1 MPTLNKDKI
10 KEISTMNDVSDFVV
24 MKTLI
29 YMKEQTEIEHMIK
42 KLQELILE
50 NGVKFYDAWMTM
62 LSDDILSLSTAFG
75 ERFFLESAL
84 IALENDCLHE
94 ATRDVLKKVITLH
107 MMTYLNENMG
117 WYLKNKFVTIQAARD
132 LHSK

>member
-117 WYLKNKFVTIQAARD
+117 WYLKNKFVTI
-132 LHSK
+132 

>member
-1 MPTLNKDKI
+1 MPSLNKEKI
-10 KEISTMNDVSDFVV
+10 KEISSMNDVSDFVV

-62 LSDDILSLSTAFG
+62 LSDDILALSTAFG

-117 WYLKNKFVTIQAARD
+117 WYLKNKFVTI
-132 LHSK
+132 